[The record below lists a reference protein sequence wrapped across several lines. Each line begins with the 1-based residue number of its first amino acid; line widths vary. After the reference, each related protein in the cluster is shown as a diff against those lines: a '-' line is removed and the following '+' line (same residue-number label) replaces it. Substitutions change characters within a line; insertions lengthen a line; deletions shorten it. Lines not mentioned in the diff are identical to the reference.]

1 MNKLFLV
8 HQISIFCHHRIDR
21 IDIHMSHSSRNEKG
35 ELILRG
41 KVEVIP
47 SEYMV
52 WGIPNGYTGGGA
64 FHQES
69 TT

>member
-8 HQISIFCHHRIDR
+8 HQISIFWHHL
-21 IDIHMSHSSRNEKG
+21 IDIQMSHGSRNEKG

-47 SEYMV
+47 SEYIVQVSQMD
-52 WGIPNGYTGGGA
+52 T
-64 FHQES
+64 
-69 TT
+69 